1 MATTPSCFTFC
12 TCQSPTTSEAE
23 ELRPNTAEPPA
34 KVAVGPVVLL
44 GRPVLGAPKESVLQG
59 SNVENNERMASETE
73 LSYKSEPGELGE
85 EHPLARSV
93 RLCRIVEAGLE
104 LEKLLQSQ
112 EGAETARRILGDQMV
127 DQVLRTAERYKGSL
141 EIIRTLPADLQI
153 YSQSAPLKL
162 AGGFVDALLR
172 YLSLYVDKDTTV
184 GWDPEMKSARAL
196 GVQRPT
202 EAMWQTIKVDALG
215 VKLDDVTI
223 MSWLLA
229 PDESVGDIWISES
242 SQNCD
247 LVMREQNS
255 SLPPP
260 ADGHAR
266 STDISKYTTLTVLRD
281 TGDASKPLGLR
292 VKLVMD
298 INPGSLT
305 TKIMKLLPSWGL
317 RRAIGGPLEGGIR
330 STPAYVKLK
339 EAMLDQHVK
348 SGPSAPFYDC
358 VRRHI
363 SG

>member
-1 MATTPSCFTFC
+1 
-12 TCQSPTTSEAE
+12 
-23 ELRPNTAEPPA
+23 
-34 KVAVGPVVLL
+34 
-44 GRPVLGAPKESVLQG
+44 
-59 SNVENNERMASETE
+59 MASETE

-153 YSQSAPLKL
+153 YSQSAPLRMEWGAQLHDHGFKL
-162 AGGFVDALLR
+162 VVKVDWLVDCVDALLR